1 MLEFGQTV
9 WFWMLAIFHRNDR
22 PYWKLQFCTIND
34 QFEESSTCPE
44 VLDFPHWTLEKVK
57 VGYTCK
63 PISHFSY
70 AICIRKELGFCCIEY
85 KTCSDTGAFSIDTQ
99 DAGTETGSNCALDFL
114 EISGGAG
121 SCGSTV
127 LTNRFCGA
135 VFSAVHDS
143 DVTGTVCG
151 EYSKTPG
158 IVSDLDFVIGRK

>member
-1 MLEFGQTV
+1 MAT
-9 WFWMLAIFHRNDR
+9 
-22 PYWKLQFCTIND
+22 LQIYF
-34 QFEESSTCPE
+34 
-44 VLDFPHWTLEKVK
+44 
-57 VGYTCK
+57 
-63 PISHFSY
+63 HFSY
-70 AICIRKELGFCCIEY
+70 AICIRKELGYCCIEY

-151 EYSKTPG
+151 TYLKTL
-158 IVSDLDFVIGRK
+158 DL

>member
-1 MLEFGQTV
+1 MPRSTKLFLEFKEIQT
-9 WFWMLAIFHRNDR
+9 LLH
-22 PYWKLQFCTIND
+22 CH
-34 QFEESSTCPE
+34 S
-44 VLDFPHWTLEKVK
+44 
-57 VGYTCK
+57 
-63 PISHFSY
+63 ISHFSY

-151 EYSKTPG
+151 MYSKPL
-158 IVSDLDFVIGRK
+158 DL

>member
-1 MLEFGQTV
+1 M
-9 WFWMLAIFHRNDR
+9 
-22 PYWKLQFCTIND
+22 
-34 QFEESSTCPE
+34 
-44 VLDFPHWTLEKVK
+44 
-57 VGYTCK
+57 
-63 PISHFSY
+63 SHFSY

-151 EYSKTPG
+151 TYSK
-158 IVSDLDFVIGRK
+158 RKNSLYIYILFYHFPLQIALLHSMCNLFQMLLE